1 MSKRLPQPGQPKRV
15 RLVVEDGELARLD
28 VMAAETRLSV
38 ASFVRALVVAAIDS
52 WPELQGKVKAAAERL
67 ASSDLPE
74 GRRRPGRPKP
84 PEPKKPKQK

>member
-15 RLVVEDGELARLD
+15 RLVVEDDELARLD

-38 ASFVRALVVAAIDS
+38 ASFVRALVVAAIDG
-52 WPELQGKVKAAAERL
+52 WPELQGKVKVAAERL
-67 ASSDLPE
+67 AAAKLPE

-84 PEPKKPKQK
+84 PEPKKPKGK